1 MSLKKLSKLK
11 PAKYRFTDP
20 TKGETDRLSMGI
32 MAQDIEEVWPHEKY
46 SVLHK
51 DTQGYYSVDYTQL
64 MAPMLKA
71 IQELSTKVEELEKKI
86 NK

>member
-11 PAKYRFTDP
+11 PAKYKFSDP

-32 MAQDIEEVWPHEKY
+32 MAQDIEKVYPHEKY

-51 DTQGYYSVDYTQL
+51 DIQGYYSVDYIQL
-64 MAPMLKA
+64 IAPIIKS
-71 IQELSTKVEELEKKI
+71 IQELSEKIEKIEEKL